1 MVTLGTAVELIGKEK
16 VRLEKSGDL
25 WTYAKVMDVHLG
37 RGEFIEDTTDGN
49 AQQWYAGRDSVVDFE
64 IKATTPE
71 IKTLLAATELNSG
84 LASVTTWSI
93 IYPSMLSDGTAT
105 EVKLDVLGTMARG
118 IDISMQDNEV
128 SFIGSLRITS
138 DVTSASVS

>member
-25 WTYAKVMDVHLG
+25 WTYAKIMDVHLG
-37 RGEFIEDTTDGN
+37 RGELIEGTTDGN
-49 AQQWYAGRDSVVDFE
+49 AQQWYGDRDALIDFE

-84 LASVTTWSI
+84 LASITTWSI
-93 IYPSMLSDGTAT
+93 IYPSMESDGTAT
-105 EVKLDVLGTMARG
+105 EVKLDVLGTMAKG
-118 IDISMQDNEV
+118 LDISMQDDEV
-128 SFIGSLRITS
+128 SILGSLRITS
-138 DVTSASVS
+138 DVTSASVA